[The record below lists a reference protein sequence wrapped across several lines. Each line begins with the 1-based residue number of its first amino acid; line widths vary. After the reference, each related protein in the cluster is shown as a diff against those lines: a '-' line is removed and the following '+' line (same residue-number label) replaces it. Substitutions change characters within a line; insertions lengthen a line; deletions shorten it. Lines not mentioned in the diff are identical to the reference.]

1 MKRWSNS
8 MIKREKYLN
17 EIRPFYDSDLIK
29 IITGIRRCGKSV
41 ILRNIYDEISTK
53 TSNTIFIDFEDAETL
68 KKLGTADKLLIYVNK
83 SRKEGK
89 CYIFLDEVQ
98 NVKKWPMAV
107 KTLRLHNNSVFIS
120 GSNSKLLS
128 KEFATELSGRYVSFR
143 IRPFVYKEIEDYAKE
158 LGKKIDIID
167 YLIWGGFPKRFEMV
181 SKADEIRYL
190 QDLEDTIVIKDLIKR
205 YKIRKPDLFKKCVN
219 FISRNN
225 SRILSARSIHKY
237 LKGQGIECSSNTI
250 LTYLYYL
257 KEAYVVEELPQYST
271 KVKRELNFNP
281 KLYNSDV
288 CFNSLRVDNKRF
300 DLDHNLENV
309 VYNELIY
316 MGYNLKVFDNKG
328 KEIDFIATKNG
339 KTYLI
344 QVAYS
349 VIDEKAYYREFGAF
363 ANLDNENQ
371 KILITNDAIDYSTST
386 VRHIKL
392 SDFLE
397 MEEL

>member
-1 MKRWSNS
+1 

-41 ILRNIYDEISTK
+41 ILRSIYDEISLK
-53 TSNTIFIDFEDAETL
+53 TENAIFLDFEDVRIL
-68 KKLGTADKLLIYVNK
+68 KELGDVDKLLKYID
-83 SRKEGK
+83 SFRKEGK

-98 NVKKWPMAV
+98 NIKDWAVAV

-120 GSNSKLLS
+120 SSNSKLLS
-128 KEFATELSGRYVSFR
+128 KEFATEPSGRYVSFR
-143 IRPFVYKEIEDYAKE
+143 IRPFVYKELQEYAKE
-158 LGKKIDIID
+158 LGKQIDVTN
-167 YLIWGGFPKRFEMV
+167 YLIWGGFPKRLEMP
-181 SKADEIRYL
+181 SEADMIRYL
-190 QDLEDTIVIKDLIKR
+190 KDLEDTIVIKDLIKR
-205 YKIRKPDLFKKCVN
+205 YKIKKPDLFRKCVN
-219 FISRNN
+219 FVLRSN

-237 LKGQGIECSSNTI
+237 LKGQGVECSSNTI
-250 LTYLYYL
+250 LGYMHYL

-281 KLYNSDV
+281 KLYDSDV
-288 CFNSLRVDNKRF
+288 CFNSLMIDNKRF
-300 DLDHNLENV
+300 DLDHNLENI

-328 KEIDFIATKNG
+328 KEIDFIATKKG

-349 VIDEKAYYREFGAF
+349 VVDEKAYAREFKAF
-363 ANLDNENQ
+363 ADLDNLNQ
-371 KILITNDAIDYSTST
+371 KILITNDNIDYSTST
-386 VRHIKL
+386 VKHLKL
-392 SDFLE
+392 SDFLL
-397 MEEL
+397 MREL